1 MAAGY
6 DGRLAQA
13 LAFVGN
19 SLLAPVSQ
27 TERVGLDGD
36 FWQDFPDFGMP
47 AVGRACDRMAHI
59 VGGFDASRE
68 EDVRDVSVEFTRLF
82 VGPPSPAAAPWE
94 TMYRTGGHVGFGS
107 ATVEMQKR
115 LEQLHLKVSNEN
127 RQDADHIGLEL
138 LYLSELVRRASEGDE
153 ECAAR
158 ARAFARLMEEWVPQL
173 HERVNQKAPDGYY
186 DGIVGVACALI
197 ACV

>member
-6 DGRLAQA
+6 DGRPAQA

-27 TERVGLDGD
+27 IERVGLDGD

-59 VGGFDASRE
+59 VEGFDASRE

-127 RQDADHIGLEL
+127 RQYADHIGLEL

-153 ECAAR
+153 ECAREAS
-158 ARAFARLMEEWVPQL
+158 AFAAKMGEWVPKL
-173 HERVNQKAPDGYY
+173 RERISREAPGGYY
-186 DGIVGVACALI
+186 EGVAGVACALLG
-197 ACV
+197 CL

>member
-27 TERVGLDGD
+27 IERVGLDGD

-47 AVGRACDRMAHI
+47 AVGRACNRMAHI
-59 VGGFDASRE
+59 VEGFDASRE

-127 RQDADHIGLEL
+127 RQYADHIGLEL

-173 HERVNQKAPDGYY
+173 HKRVNQKAPDGYY

>member
-1 MAAGY
+1 
-6 DGRLAQA
+6 
-13 LAFVGN
+13 
-19 SLLAPVSQ
+19 
-27 TERVGLDGD
+27 
-36 FWQDFPDFGMP
+36 MP

-59 VGGFDASRE
+59 VEGFDASRE

-82 VGPPSPAAAPWE
+82 VGPPSPAATPWE

-127 RQDADHIGLEL
+127 RQYADHIGLEL

-158 ARAFARLMEEWVPQL
+158 ARAFARSWMEDGSSAARAREL
-173 HERVNQKAPDGYY
+173 KKAPDGYY

>member
-27 TERVGLDGD
+27 IERVGLDGD

-59 VGGFDASRE
+59 VEGFDASRE

-127 RQDADHIGLEL
+127 RQYADHIGLEL

-153 ECAAR
+153 ECAREAS
-158 ARAFARLMEEWVPQL
+158 AFAAKMREWVPKL
-173 HERVNQKAPDGYY
+173 RERISREAPGGYY
-186 DGIVGVACALI
+186 EGVAGVACALLG
-197 ACV
+197 CL

>member
-59 VGGFDASRE
+59 VEGFDASRE

-127 RQDADHIGLEL
+127 RQYADHIGLEL
-138 LYLSELVRRASEGDE
+138 LYLSELVRWASEGDE
-153 ECAAR
+153 ECAREAY
-158 ARAFARLMEEWVPQL
+158 AFAAKMGEWVPKL
-173 HERVNQKAPDGYY
+173 RERISREAPGGYY
-186 DGIVGVACALI
+186 EGVAGVACALLG
-197 ACV
+197 CL